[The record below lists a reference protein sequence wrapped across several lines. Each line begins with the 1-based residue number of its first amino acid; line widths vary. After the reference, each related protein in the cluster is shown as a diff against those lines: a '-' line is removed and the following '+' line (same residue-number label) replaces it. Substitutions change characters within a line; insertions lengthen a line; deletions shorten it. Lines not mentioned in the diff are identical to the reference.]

1 MTFDEL
7 LKHFGNAPYRDIGK
21 KLNIS
26 PSQLSYYRKNG
37 IPLGRQVIISRQTNG
52 KLKISEPTP

>member
-7 LKHFGNAPYRDIGK
+7 LKHFNNAPYRVISK
-21 KLNIS
+21 KINIS